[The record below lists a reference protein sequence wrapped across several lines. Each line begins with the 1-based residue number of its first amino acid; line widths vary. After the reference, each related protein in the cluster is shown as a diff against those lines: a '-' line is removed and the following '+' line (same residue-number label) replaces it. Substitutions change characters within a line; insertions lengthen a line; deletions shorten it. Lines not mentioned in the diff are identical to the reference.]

1 MKTSGFKLSSLKRER
16 FTLIELLVVIA
27 IIAVLA
33 GMLLPSLSKAKATA
47 KGITCMNNLRQNYFA
62 LQEYRDNYNNW
73 LLNGH
78 TDGQISSSVYL
89 RPWAAKC
96 HDLGYLN
103 IDPVTYRCPVN
114 KPGSGEGRDVPNIG
128 HYFFYSYAMTY
139 SGGYQ
144 ANLKK
149 LAGHSPQQVSL
160 LIDSLNKEGNQW
172 FVVNRSSDG
181 TREAHVS
188 LIHNKKANTL
198 LMDGHVDTYKPD
210 MDIYLLCNGDPVKV
224 RDAY

>member
-1 MKTSGFKLSSLKRER
+1 MNKKC

-33 GMLLPSLSKAKATA
+33 GMLLPSLSKAKETA
-47 KGITCMNNLRQNYFA
+47 KGVTCMNNLRQNYFA
-62 LQEYRDNYNNW
+62 LQEYRDAYNDW

-78 TDGQISSSVYL
+78 TDGQISSAVYL

-96 HDLGYLN
+96 YDLGFLH

-114 KPGSGEGRDVPNIG
+114 RPGSGEGRNVPNIG

-181 TREAHVS
+181 TREGHVS

-210 MDIYLLCNGDPVKV
+210 MDIYLLCNGGPVKV
-224 RDAY
+224 QGAY